1 MRITLTT
8 RNIENPCNL
17 RNPHLNIKEMQHP
30 SAPSLKWFY
39 PKALPDGGANY
50 SALGAGV
57 SAGAGVSVA
66 GALVAGASVCGAA
79 VPAGKLYG
87 LVCCS
92 FCACSNTASLATAE
106 RGTT

>member
-17 RNPHLNIKEMQHP
+17 RNPHLNIKEMQLP
-30 SAPSLKWFY
+30 YAPSHLWFY
-39 PKALPDGGANY
+39 PKVLRDDGVNY
-50 SALGAGV
+50 SA
-57 SAGAGVSVA
+57 AGAGVSVA
-66 GALVAGASVCGAA
+66 GAGVSVAGADSAGAVASVCGAA

-92 FCACSNTASLATAE
+92 F
-106 RGTT
+106 